1 MTRTSFGVR
10 GGSGRVSCHV
20 SRSLRKNRGEKETY
34 KTEVFSP
41 IEDRGFDFSGHGFGV
56 EVQVKSVGN
65 YG

>member
-1 MTRTSFGVR
+1 MSAEAFARIE
-10 GGSGRVSCHV
+10 
-20 SRSLRKNRGEKETY
+20 GEKETY

-56 EVQVKSVGN
+56 EVQVKSVCN